1 VGVRR
6 AWHANTPDHPKD
18 RYSLLSAHIA
28 SNLTLG
34 YRRASSTGARG
45 LAAISLVWASLAC
58 GDGTAAPIRGSLE
71 VMIAGL
77 PAGQPA
83 DVTVT
88 GPGSASQTLT
98 ATTTINDL
106 AAGSYDIRA
115 QDVTAGGVVYVPT
128 PATQRI
134 AVMGGDAATA
144 TVTYASSTFTLRAQQ
159 IVEGLASPVY
169 LTAPKNDQRLFIV
182 EQPGRIRIVKDG
194 AILATP
200 FLDITDRVVSG
211 GERGLLSLAFD
222 PAYATNGRFYVYY
235 TGAQGDIFVD
245 RFTVS
250 GNPDVANTASDRVLT
265 IQHRVNSNHNG
276 GLLLFGP
283 DGMLY
288 LGTGD
293 GGGAGDVPNNAQN
306 IDVLLGKILRLDV
319 ATLPY
324 TIPAG
329 NPFSGQPGADEI
341 WAYGLRN
348 PWRFAFDVPPDGTP
362 PQLYIADVGQ
372 GAREEVDVADASAG
386 GRNYGWRT
394 MEGTQC
400 YNPSSGCNQAGLTL
414 PILDYDHSQGCSIT
428 GGFVYRGAAIPEV
441 RGHYFYSDYCS
452 GWLRSFR
459 LSGGAA
465 TDQRDWPIG
474 NIGSVTSFGVDS
486 ARELY
491 ILSSSGRVYRLMKQ

>member
-1 VGVRR
+1 M
-6 AWHANTPDHPKD
+6 N
-18 RYSLLSAHIA
+18 AHIA
-28 SNLTLG
+28 SNFTINR
-34 YRRASSTGARG
+34 RRASARARG
-45 LAAISLVWASLAC
+45 LATISLAWTSLAC
-58 GDGTAAPIRGSLE
+58 SDGAVAPTRGSLA
-71 VMIAGL
+71 VIIAGL

-88 GPGSASQTLT
+88 GPGNTSQALT
-98 ATTTINDL
+98 ATATMSDL
-106 AAGSYDIRA
+106 AGGSYVIRA
-115 QDVTAGGVVYVPT
+115 QNLTAGNVVYVAT
-128 PATQRI
+128 PATQSV
-134 AVMGGDAATA
+134 AVTGGRADTA
-144 TVTYASSTFTLRAQQ
+144 TVTYVSSTFSLRAEQ

-169 LTAPKNDQRLFIV
+169 LTAPKNDPRLFVV

-194 AILATP
+194 ALLATP

-265 IQHRVNSNHNG
+265 IQHRANSNHNG

-306 IDVLLGKILRLDV
+306 TDVLLGKILRLDV

-324 TIPAG
+324 TIPPG
-329 NPFSGQPGADEI
+329 NPFLGQPGADEI

-362 PQLYIADVGQ
+362 PKLYIADVGQ
-372 GAREEVDVADASAG
+372 GAREEVDVADASAA
-386 GRNYGWRT
+386 GRNYGWHT

-414 PILDYDHSQGCSIT
+414 PILDYDHGQGCSIT
-428 GGFVYRGAAIPEV
+428 GGFVYRGAAIPEI
-441 RGHYFYSDYCS
+441 RGLYFYSDYCS

-459 LSGGAA
+459 LSGGVAV
-465 TDQRDWPIG
+465 DRRDWSLAS
-474 NIGSVTSFGVDS
+474 IGSVTSFGVDG
-486 ARELY
+486 AGELY
-491 ILSSSGRVYRLMKQ
+491 MLSANGRAYRLVKQ

>member
-1 VGVRR
+1 
-6 AWHANTPDHPKD
+6 
-18 RYSLLSAHIA
+18 LSAHIA

-34 YRRASSTGARG
+34 HRRASSRGARG

-58 GDGTAAPIRGSLE
+58 GDGTVAPIRGSLE

-88 GPGSASQTLT
+88 GPGSAPQTLT

-128 PATQRI
+128 PTTQRI

-250 GNPDVANTASDRVLT
+250 ADPDVANTASDRVLT

-441 RGHYFYSDYCS
+441 RGLYFYSDYCS

-459 LSGGAA
+459 LSGGLAV
-465 TDQRDWPIG
+465 DQRDWAFTNIG
-474 NIGSVTSFGVDS
+474 NVTSFGVD
-486 ARELY
+486 AAGELY
-491 ILSSSGRVYRLMKQ
+491 MLSASGRAYRVVKQ

>member
-1 VGVRR
+1 MLSRRR
-6 AWHANTPDHPKD
+6 ACA
-18 RYSLLSAHIA
+18 R
-28 SNLTLG
+28 
-34 YRRASSTGARG
+34 ARG
-45 LAAISLVWASLAC
+45 LAAIPLVWASLAC
-58 GDGTAAPIRGSLE
+58 SSDDTVAPTRGSLE
-71 VMIAGL
+71 VIIGGL
-77 PAGQPA
+77 PASQPA
-83 DVTVT
+83 GVTVT
-88 GPGSASQTLT
+88 GPGNTSQALAAT
-98 ATTTINDL
+98 ATMNDL

-115 QDVTAGGVVYVPT
+115 ENVSAGGVVYVPT
-128 PATQRI
+128 PATQSI
-134 AVMGGDAATA
+134 AVTGGRAATA
-144 TVTYASSTFTLRAQQ
+144 TVTYAWSTFTLRAQQ
-159 IVEGLASPVY
+159 IVDGLANPVY
-169 LTAPKNDQRLFIV
+169 LTAPRNDPRLFVV
-182 EQPGRIRIVKDG
+182 EQPGRIRIAKAG
-194 AILATP
+194 ALLATP
-200 FLDITDRVVSG
+200 FLDITERVVSG

-250 GNPDVANTASDRVLT
+250 ANPDVANTASDRVLT
-265 IQHRVNSNHNG
+265 IQHRANSNHNG

-306 IDVLLGKILRLDV
+306 IEILLGKILRLNV

-348 PWRFAFDVPPDGTP
+348 PWRFAFDVPPDGTS
-362 PQLYIADVGQ
+362 PQLYITDVGQ
-372 GAREEVDVADASAG
+372 GAREEVNVANASAG

-394 MEGTQC
+394 MEGTLC

-414 PILDYDHSQGCSIT
+414 PIVEYDHGQGCAIT

-459 LSGGAA
+459 LSGGVAV
-465 TDQRDWPIG
+465 DQRDWALANIG
-474 NIGSVTSFGVDS
+474 NVTSFGVDG
-486 ARELY
+486 AGELY
-491 ILSSSGRVYRLMKQ
+491 MLSSNGRAYRLVKQ

>member
-1 VGVRR
+1 MNV
-6 AWHANTPDHPKD
+6 
-18 RYSLLSAHIA
+18 HIA
-28 SNLTLG
+28 STLVFSL
-34 YRRASSTGARG
+34 RQRFARARA
-45 LAAISLVWASLAC
+45 LAALPLVWASVSC
-58 GDGTAAPIRGSLE
+58 SDGTVAPTRGSLE
-71 VMIAGL
+71 VIIAGL
-77 PAGQPA
+77 PTGQPA
-83 DVTVT
+83 GVTVT
-88 GPGSASQTLT
+88 GPGNTSQALT
-98 ATTTINDL
+98 ATATLNDL
-106 AAGSYDIRA
+106 AAGSYDVRA
-115 QDVTAGGVVYVPT
+115 DNVTAGNVVYVPT

-134 AVMGGDAATA
+134 AVTSGKAATA
-144 TVTYASSTFTLRAQQ
+144 TVTYTSSTFTLSAQQ
-159 IVEGLASPVY
+159 IVEGLESPVY
-169 LTAPKNDQRLFIV
+169 LTAPKNDPRLFIV

-194 AILATP
+194 ALLATP
-200 FLDITDRVVSG
+200 FLDITARVVSG

-222 PAYATNGRFYVYY
+222 PVYATNGRFYVYY

-250 GNPDVANTASDRVLT
+250 GNPDVANTASDPVLT
-265 IQHRVNSNHNG
+265 IQHRENSNHNG

-288 LGTGD
+288 AGTGD

-306 IDVLLGKILRLDV
+306 IDVLLGKILRLNV

-372 GAREEVDVADASAG
+372 NAREEVDVTDASAA
-386 GRNYGWRT
+386 GRNYGWHT

-414 PILDYDHSQGCSIT
+414 PVLDYDHSQGCSIT
-428 GGFVYRGAAIPEV
+428 GGFVYRGAAIPEI
-441 RGHYFYSDYCS
+441 RGVYFYSDYCS
-452 GWLRSFR
+452 GFLRSFR

-465 TDQRDWPIG
+465 ADQRDWAFTNIG
-474 NIGSVTSFGVDS
+474 NVTSFGVD
-486 ARELY
+486 AAGELY
-491 ILSSSGRVYRLMKQ
+491 VLSANGRVYRVVKQ

>member
-1 VGVRR
+1 V
-6 AWHANTPDHPKD
+6 
-18 RYSLLSAHIA
+18 I
-28 SNLTLG
+28 
-34 YRRASSTGARG
+34 
-45 LAAISLVWASLAC
+45 
-58 GDGTAAPIRGSLE
+58 
-71 VMIAGL
+71 IAGL

-83 DVTVT
+83 GVTVT
-88 GPGSASQTLT
+88 GPGNTSQALTTT
-98 ATTTINDL
+98 ATMNDL

-115 QDVTAGGVVYVPT
+115 QNVTAGGVVYVPT
-128 PATQRI
+128 PATQSI
-134 AVMGGDAATA
+134 AVTGGDTATA
-144 TVTYASSTFTLRAQQ
+144 TVTYASSAFGLRAQQ

-169 LTAPKNDQRLFIV
+169 LTAPKNDPRLFIV
-182 EQPGRIRIVKDG
+182 EQAGRIRIVKAG
-194 AILATP
+194 TLLATP
-200 FLDITDRVVSG
+200 FLDITSRVVSG

-265 IQHRVNSNHNG
+265 IQHRANSNHNG

-306 IDVLLGKILRLDV
+306 TDVLLGKILRLDV
-319 ATLPY
+319 TTLPY

-329 NPFSGQPGADEI
+329 NPFSGRPGADEI

-348 PWRFAFDVPPDGTP
+348 PWRFAFDVPPDGSA

-372 GAREEVDVADASAG
+372 GAREEVDVADASSG

-400 YNPSSGCNQAGLTL
+400 YNPSTGCNQAGLTL
-414 PILDYDHSQGCSIT
+414 PIVEYDHGQGCSIT

-459 LSGGAA
+459 LSGGVAV
-465 TDQRDWPIG
+465 DQRDWALPSIG
-474 NIGSVTSFGVDS
+474 NVTSFGVD
-486 ARELY
+486 AAGELY
-491 ILSSSGRVYRLMKQ
+491 MLSTNGRAYRVARQ

>member
-1 VGVRR
+1 VNV
-6 AWHANTPDHPKD
+6 
-18 RYSLLSAHIA
+18 HIA
-28 SNLTLG
+28 STLVFSL
-34 YRRASSTGARG
+34 RQRSARARA
-45 LAAISLVWASLAC
+45 LAALPLVWASVSC
-58 GDGTAAPIRGSLE
+58 SDGTVAPTRGSLE
-71 VMIAGL
+71 VIIAGL
-77 PAGQPA
+77 PTGQPA
-83 DVTVT
+83 GVTVT
-88 GPGSASQTLT
+88 GPGNTSQALT
-98 ATTTINDL
+98 ATATLNDL
-106 AAGSYDIRA
+106 AAGSYDVRA
-115 QDVTAGGVVYVPT
+115 DNVTAGNVVYVPT

-134 AVMGGDAATA
+134 AVTSGKAATA
-144 TVTYASSTFTLRAQQ
+144 TVTYTSSTFTLSAQQ
-159 IVEGLASPVY
+159 IVEGLESPVY
-169 LTAPKNDQRLFIV
+169 LTAPKNDPRLFIV

-194 AILATP
+194 ALLATP
-200 FLDITDRVVSG
+200 FLDITARVVSG

-222 PAYATNGRFYVYY
+222 PVYATNGRFYVYY

-250 GNPDVANTASDRVLT
+250 GNPDVANTASDPVLT
-265 IQHRVNSNHNG
+265 IQHRENSNHNG

-288 LGTGD
+288 AGTGD

-306 IDVLLGKILRLDV
+306 IDVLLGKILRLNV

-348 PWRFAFDVPPDGTP
+348 PWRFAFDAPSDGTP

-372 GAREEVDVADASAG
+372 SAREEVDVADASAA
-386 GRNYGWRT
+386 GRNYGWHT

-414 PILDYDHSQGCSIT
+414 PVLDYDHSQGCSIT
-428 GGFVYRGAAIPEV
+428 GGFVYRGAAIPEI
-441 RGHYFYSDYCS
+441 RGVYFYSDYCS
-452 GWLRSFR
+452 GFLRSFR

-465 TDQRDWPIG
+465 VDQRDRAFTNIG
-474 NIGSVTSFGVDS
+474 NVTSFGVD
-486 ARELY
+486 AAGELY
-491 ILSSSGRVYRLMKQ
+491 VLSANGRVYRVVKQ

>member
-1 VGVRR
+1 MNV
-6 AWHANTPDHPKD
+6 
-18 RYSLLSAHIA
+18 HIA
-28 SNLTLG
+28 STLVFSL
-34 YRRASSTGARG
+34 RQRSARARA
-45 LAAISLVWASLAC
+45 LAALPLVWASMSC
-58 GDGTAAPIRGSLE
+58 SDGTVAPTRGSLE
-71 VMIAGL
+71 VIIAGL
-77 PAGQPA
+77 PSGQPA
-83 DVTVT
+83 GVTVT
-88 GPGSASQTLT
+88 GPGNTSQALT
-98 ATTTINDL
+98 ATATLNDL
-106 AAGSYDIRA
+106 AAGSYDVRA
-115 QDVTAGGVVYVPT
+115 DNVTAGDVVYVPT

-134 AVMGGDAATA
+134 AVTGGKAATA
-144 TVTYASSTFTLRAQQ
+144 TVTYTSSTFTLSAQQ
-159 IVEGLASPVY
+159 IVEGLESPVY
-169 LTAPKNDQRLFIV
+169 LTAPKNDPRLFIV

-194 AILATP
+194 ALLATP
-200 FLDITDRVVSG
+200 FLDITARVVSG

-235 TGAQGDIFVD
+235 TGALGDIFVD

-250 GNPDVANTASDRVLT
+250 GNPDVANTASDPVLT
-265 IQHRVNSNHNG
+265 IQHRENSNHNG

-288 LGTGD
+288 AGTGD

-306 IDVLLGKILRLDV
+306 IDVLLGKILRLNV

-348 PWRFAFDVPPDGTP
+348 PWRFAFDAPSDGTP

-372 GAREEVDVADASAG
+372 SAREEVDVADASAA
-386 GRNYGWRT
+386 GRNYGWHT

-414 PILDYDHSQGCSIT
+414 PVLDYDHSQGCSIT
-428 GGFVYRGAAIPEV
+428 GGFVYRGAAIPEI
-441 RGHYFYSDYCS
+441 RGVYFYSDYCS
-452 GWLRSFR
+452 GFLRSFR

-465 TDQRDWPIG
+465 ADQRDWAFTNIG
-474 NIGSVTSFGVDS
+474 NVTSFGVD
-486 ARELY
+486 AAGELY
-491 ILSSSGRVYRLMKQ
+491 VLSANGRVYRVVKQ

>member
-1 VGVRR
+1 VNV
-6 AWHANTPDHPKD
+6 
-18 RYSLLSAHIA
+18 HIA
-28 SNLTLG
+28 STLVFSL
-34 YRRASSTGARG
+34 RQRFARARA
-45 LAAISLVWASLAC
+45 LAALPLVWASMSC
-58 GDGTAAPIRGSLE
+58 SDGTVAPTRGSLE
-71 VMIAGL
+71 VIIAGL
-77 PAGQPA
+77 ATGQPA
-83 DVTVT
+83 GVTVT
-88 GPGSASQTLT
+88 GPGNTSQALT
-98 ATTTINDL
+98 ATATLNDL
-106 AAGSYDIRA
+106 AAGSYDVRA
-115 QDVTAGGVVYVPT
+115 DNVTAGDVVYVPT

-134 AVMGGDAATA
+134 AVTGGKAATA
-144 TVTYASSTFTLRAQQ
+144 TVTYTSSTFTLSAQQ
-159 IVEGLASPVY
+159 IVDGLESPVY
-169 LTAPKNDQRLFIV
+169 LTAPKNDPRLFIV

-194 AILATP
+194 ALLATP
-200 FLDITDRVVSG
+200 FLDITARVVSG

-250 GNPDVANTASDRVLT
+250 GNPDVANTASDPVLT

-288 LGTGD
+288 AGTGD

-306 IDVLLGKILRLDV
+306 IDVLLGKILRLNV

-348 PWRFAFDVPPDGTP
+348 PWRFAFDAPSDGTP

-372 GAREEVDVADASAG
+372 SAREEVDVADASAA
-386 GRNYGWRT
+386 GRNYGWHT

-414 PILDYDHSQGCSIT
+414 PVLDYDHSQGCSIT
-428 GGFVYRGAAIPEV
+428 GGFVYRGAAIPEI
-441 RGHYFYSDYCS
+441 RGVYFYSDYCP
-452 GWLRSFR
+452 GFLRSFR

-465 TDQRDWPIG
+465 VDQRDWAFTNIG
-474 NIGSVTSFGVDS
+474 NVTSFGVD
-486 ARELY
+486 AAGELY
-491 ILSSSGRVYRLMKQ
+491 VLSANGRVYRVVKQ

>member
-1 VGVRR
+1 VNV
-6 AWHANTPDHPKD
+6 
-18 RYSLLSAHIA
+18 HIA
-28 SNLTLG
+28 STLVFSL
-34 YRRASSTGARG
+34 RQRSARARA
-45 LAAISLVWASLAC
+45 LAALPLVWASVSC
-58 GDGTAAPIRGSLE
+58 SDGTVAPTRGSLE
-71 VMIAGL
+71 VIIAGL
-77 PAGQPA
+77 PTGQPA
-83 DVTVT
+83 GVTVT
-88 GPGSASQTLT
+88 GPGNTSQALT
-98 ATTTINDL
+98 ATATLNDL
-106 AAGSYDIRA
+106 AAGSYDVRA
-115 QDVTAGGVVYVPT
+115 DNVTAGNVVYVPT

-134 AVMGGDAATA
+134 AVTSGKAATA
-144 TVTYASSTFTLRAQQ
+144 TVTYTSSTFTLSAQQ
-159 IVEGLASPVY
+159 IVEGLESPVY
-169 LTAPKNDQRLFIV
+169 LTAPKNDPRLFIV

-194 AILATP
+194 ALLATP
-200 FLDITDRVVSG
+200 FLDITARVVSG

-222 PAYATNGRFYVYY
+222 PVYATNGRFYVYY

-250 GNPDVANTASDRVLT
+250 GNPDVANTASDPVLT
-265 IQHRVNSNHNG
+265 IQHRENSNHNG

-288 LGTGD
+288 AGTGD

-306 IDVLLGKILRLDV
+306 IDVLLGKILRLNV

-372 GAREEVDVADASAG
+372 NAREEVDVTDASAAG
-386 GRNYGWRT
+386 GNYGWHT

-414 PILDYDHSQGCSIT
+414 PVLDYDHSQGCSIT
-428 GGFVYRGAAIPEV
+428 GGFVYRGAAIPEI
-441 RGHYFYSDYCS
+441 RGVYFYSDYCS
-452 GWLRSFR
+452 GFLRSFR

-465 TDQRDWPIG
+465 ADQRDWAFTNIG
-474 NIGSVTSFGVDS
+474 NVTSFGVD
-486 ARELY
+486 AAGELY
-491 ILSSSGRVYRLMKQ
+491 VLSASGRAYRVVKQ